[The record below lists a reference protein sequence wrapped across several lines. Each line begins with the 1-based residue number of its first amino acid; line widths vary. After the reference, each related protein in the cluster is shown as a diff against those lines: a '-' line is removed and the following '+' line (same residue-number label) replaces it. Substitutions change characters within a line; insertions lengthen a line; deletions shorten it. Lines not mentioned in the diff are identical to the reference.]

1 MRTSAQ
7 VCASWVS
14 LGREGAAGP
23 WESLSTDTF
32 ITALVDECAMNCVA
46 QFNEAKRTL
55 TLKVTKAVIVPFA
68 STVVSRWDLWRTGS
82 DLSFS
87 SFFLIAVIGA
97 AVSGMICFTF
107 VFAHVLFLLL

>member
-1 MRTSAQ
+1 M
-7 VCASWVS
+7 
-14 LGREGAAGP
+14 GREGAAGP

-46 QFNEAKRTL
+46 QFNEGKRTL
-55 TLKVTKAVIVPFA
+55 SLKVTKAVIAPFA
-68 STVVSRWDLWRTGS
+68 STVESRWDLWRTGS

-97 AVSGMICFTF
+97 TLSGMICFPF
-107 VFAHVLFLLL
+107 VFTLVVFPLL